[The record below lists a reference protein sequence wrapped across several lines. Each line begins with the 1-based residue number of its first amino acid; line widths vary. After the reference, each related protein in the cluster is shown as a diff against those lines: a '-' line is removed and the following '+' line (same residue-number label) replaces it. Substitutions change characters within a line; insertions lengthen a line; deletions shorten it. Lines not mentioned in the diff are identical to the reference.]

1 MISPRTT
8 ESGVSRERRH
18 RATPGSGFC
27 ASREQI
33 EALLS
38 HATKSRLSP
47 VQLVEHLAEIERRQ
61 REARNLASRTKKA
74 TVGTHTTMDRFE
86 WGHLRKIDRVLCED
100 ILGLGFVGRRE
111 NVLFRGPSGVGK
123 TMLAQNVWLAALA
136 AGMTVCFT
144 NVASALADLLKQE
157 SLPAVERRMKRYTSV
172 DLLVCDELGYVPVDT
187 RAVDLFFQIISRRHE
202 KASTIISTNLPF
214 KEWGGVLLPSAA
226 TRSSGIEPLHP
237 TVSRPPSRGFA
248 SPSTPERAV
257 AKIGLL
263 DRPLNRAKRVE

>member
-1 MISPRTT
+1 MSDVIDQLLSL
-8 ESGVSRERRH
+8 
-18 RATPGSGFC
+18 GFC

-86 WGHLRKIDRVLCED
+86 WGHLRKIDRPLCED
-100 ILGLGFVGRRE
+100 ILGLGFVGRHE

-123 TMLAQNVWLAALA
+123 TMLAQNTCLAALA

-214 KEWGGVLLPSAA
+214 KEWGGVFPGAACLVALVDRFTQHLHTVDIEGDSYRQKADPPSPPPRLPPRPSASKRGRQGA
-226 TRSSGIEPLHP
+226 SG
-237 TVSRPPSRGFA
+237 R
-248 SPSTPERAV
+248 RA
-257 AKIGLL
+257 A
-263 DRPLNRAKRVE
+263 